1 MWLALVLWCLPHVHF
16 FGLGLYVRLLLNPSS
31 IHLFVHP
38 STYRFIHLSILCPFH
53 IYPFIGLCLSQ
64 RSPVICGVMRLRL
77 SLFFFLLYLFII
89 FGLGLPAYIC
99 NHNPFLRE
107 SVYKFIHQW
116 DIDPHRYISINPHIY
131 SQIHP
136 SIQSYIHC
144 ATFLFHRSLEYN
156 HHNFLHFDT
165 FSI

>member
-1 MWLALVLWCLPHVHF
+1 MISTSFVVSATCSLFWLGPICSPLAQSIVYSF
-16 FGLGLYVRLLLNPSS
+16 IRPSIYIS
-31 IHLFVHP
+31 IHP

-107 SVYKFIHQW
+107 SVYKFIHQ
-116 DIDPHRYISINPHIY
+116 
-131 SQIHP
+131 
-136 SIQSYIHC
+136 
-144 ATFLFHRSLEYN
+144 
-156 HHNFLHFDT
+156 
-165 FSI
+165 